1 MTESPPP
8 LAKRDEKYREEIL
21 ERIEE
26 GWQAE
31 KWATSLLQIV
41 NELLLRN
48 LFETRTPQATQ
59 TDRAADGIQ
68 WICMEELGK
77 ALTNRCRAV

>member
-1 MTESPPP
+1 M
-8 LAKRDEKYREEIL
+8 KNEKYREEIL

-31 KWATSLLQIV
+31 EWATNIPQIV

-48 LFETRTPQATQ
+48 LFEPRTPQAT
-59 TDRAADGIQ
+59 RKDGYV
-68 WICMEELGK
+68 EK
-77 ALTNRCRAV
+77 NKT

>member
-8 LAKRDEKYREEIL
+8 VAKRDGKYREEIL

-31 KWATSLLQIV
+31 EWATSIPQIV

-48 LFETRTPQATQ
+48 LFQTRTPQVTWK
-59 TDRAADGIQ
+59 I
-68 WICMEELGK
+68 
-77 ALTNRCRAV
+77 